1 MDEVKNIQKKYSSQA
16 MLMAICVAFIFIL
29 IGHKAI
35 GKGFLLASIFSV
47 INFVL
52 MAQFSPL
59 KLGKTRVKAS
69 SMALFSIILRYAI
82 LSVPLIIS
90 IKMSSLNFFAAV
102 AGLFTIQL
110 VMVLD
115 QVILKRFP
123 LIRKVKQGS

>member
-1 MDEVKNIQKKYSSQA
+1 

-29 IGHKAI
+29 LGYKAI

-52 MAQFSPL
+52 MAQFSPF
-59 KLGKTRVKAS
+59 KLGKTRFKAS
-69 SMALFSIILRYAI
+69 SMALFSIILRYAV

-102 AGLFTIQL
+102 AGLFAIQL
-110 VMVLD
+110 VMVVD

-123 LIRKVKQGS
+123 LMRKVKQGS